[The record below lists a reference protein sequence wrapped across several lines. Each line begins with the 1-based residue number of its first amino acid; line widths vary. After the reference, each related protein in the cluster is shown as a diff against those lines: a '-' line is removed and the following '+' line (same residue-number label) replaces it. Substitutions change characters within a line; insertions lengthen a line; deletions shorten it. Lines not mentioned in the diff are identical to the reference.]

1 MNAITFSLSE
11 NNELIRNDSLPG
23 INSGSKDYYSVTING
38 LHSGTTSAVAYL
50 TVSWI
55 SGERYS
61 VPITI
66 SGTSG
71 TFTVGEFFASTPN
84 NANEY
89 IDYHIGVSIAG
100 YIGNVRY
107 TTNIEYIPVIKSNYA
122 PSTTPIP

>member
-11 NNELIRNDSLPG
+11 NNELIRTDSLPG
-23 INSGSKDYYSVTING
+23 INSGSKDYYSVTISG
-38 LHSGTTSAVAYL
+38 LQSGTTSAVAYL

-61 VPITI
+61 IPMTI
-66 SGTSG
+66 SETSG
-71 TFTVGEFFASTPN
+71 TFTIGEFFASTPN

-89 IDYHIGVSIAG
+89 IDYNIGLSIAG

-107 TTNIEYIPVIKSNYA
+107 TTNIEYVPVIKSNYA